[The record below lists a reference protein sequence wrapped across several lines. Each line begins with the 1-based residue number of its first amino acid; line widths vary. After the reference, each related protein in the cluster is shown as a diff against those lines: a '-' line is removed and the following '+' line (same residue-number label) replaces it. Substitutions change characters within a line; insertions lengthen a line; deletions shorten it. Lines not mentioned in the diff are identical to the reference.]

1 MQLHTRFLQRH
12 SWRQW
17 VRFYAEQRAGH
28 AAQELA
34 IQHHVTA
41 VCSRV
46 FGAWR
51 RATSARAETRRRLQ
65 RLLLHRK
72 RRALQSLARACRV
85 SARQREQDAFAAHL
99 AQQRARRVRGDA
111 FRMWVLAARRR
122 SWARRVAAAS
132 AGRRQWSLA
141 RRALAGWRA
150 VARGSATA
158 ALQDA
163 LVSAQGVR
171 VDVERESS
179 RADEVQ
185 LENTRLIERV
195 HELTDT
201 VSQLQTAVR
210 QRQQEMAMATS
221 ALQEGAVRQGALHS
235 AAAVAEA
242 RVGEWEAE
250 VARLRAEVATAQE
263 EKQAAEVRAAVAAKR
278 HETVVQGLE
287 RDVEVQYACAHA
299 APARW

>member
-1 MQLHTRFLQRH
+1 M
-12 SWRQW
+12 
-17 VRFYAEQRAGH
+17 
-28 AAQELA
+28 
-34 IQHHVTA
+34 
-41 VCSRV
+41 
-46 FGAWR
+46 
-51 RATSARAETRRRLQ
+51 
-65 RLLLHRK
+65 
-72 RRALQSLARACRV
+72 
-85 SARQREQDAFAAHL
+85 
-99 AQQRARRVRGDA
+99 
-111 FRMWVLAARRR
+111 
-122 SWARRVAAAS
+122 
-132 AGRRQWSLA
+132 
-141 RRALAGWRA
+141 
-150 VARGSATA
+150 
-158 ALQDA
+158 
-163 LVSAQGVR
+163 SAQGVR